1 MYISLSKLKQMVKSV
16 VKEHTR
22 KTKGGKIVQIRQ
34 HEDTRSKKEEQSS
47 PVRITDGPHKG
58 KEGFANKKELRS
70 GKVKVMFRGVNMSGA
85 YIKPEWVEH
94 KADKEGK
101 GKEKK
106 TTMSSGLASIVKE
119 VAKHDSFETAYSAF
133 KHRTGIPREVAD
145 EFQEKFG
152 EGGKLSPEK
161 AFRNLY
167 EHATSGSGKKEM
179 KKSAASSG
187 LYLIKSRS
195 LHGRM
200 DFQGL
205 NISVENRKGSIRQW
219 YDPHNK
225 ENGTTRMK
233 CPYGYIRMTEGS
245 DGDHVD
251 CYVGPHRDAKSAY
264 IVRQM
269 KAPEFKV
276 YDEQKCML
284 GFTSMSEAKD
294 AYLAH
299 YNDKRFLGS
308 MTTMPME
315 QFKDKVFATK
325 DRPGKIRK
333 ATTGLYLLKKEK
345 NNQEENLS

>member
-1 MYISLSKLKQMVKSV
+1 MYISLSKLEQMVKSV

-22 KTKGGKIVQIRQ
+22 KTKGGKIVQVRQ
-34 HEDTRSKKEEQSS
+34 HEDIRSKK
-47 PVRITDGPHKG
+47 T
-58 KEGFANKKELRS
+58 A
-70 GKVKVMFRGVNMSGA
+70 
-85 YIKPEWVEH
+85 
-94 KADKEGK
+94 KAPS
-101 GKEKK
+101 
-106 TTMSSGLASIVKE
+106 MSSGLSAIVSE
-119 VAKHDSFETAYSAF
+119 VAKHDSFETAYAAF
-133 KHRTGIPREVAD
+133 KHRTGIPKEVAD

-152 EGGKLSPEK
+152 EGGELSPDK

-167 EHATSGSGKKEM
+167 EHATGGSGKDKEDPEKKPGKAIKPGDSVDTGNRAFGIM
-179 KKSAASSG
+179 KVTKVMPASNRIEMEKGSGTFTVNLDEIEKVDGHYIHKTIKKSLPA
-187 LYLIKSRS
+187 LVPYLLKSRS

-200 DFQGL
+200 NFQGL

-251 CYVGPHRDAKSAY
+251 CYVGPHKDAKSAY
-264 IVRQM
+264 IVHQM
-269 KAPEFKV
+269 KAPEFKT

-284 GFTSMSEAKD
+284 GFASMSEAKS

-315 QFKDKVFATK
+315 QFKDKVLATK
-325 DRPGKIRK
+325 EKTAKIIK
-333 ATTGLYLLKKEK
+333 SMPLMWKKRRVAK
-345 NNQEENLS
+345 